1 MCIASHD
8 ESLGCYWL
16 CNLLHNTL
24 ILFIGVG
31 MTRVLFLRV
40 KNVSLLVIKTFFWL
54 VYILFFVSNR
64 IILTVI
70 IQLDLQV
77 NL

>member
-1 MCIASHD
+1 
-8 ESLGCYWL
+8 
-16 CNLLHNTL
+16 
-24 ILFIGVG
+24 

-40 KNVSLLVIKTFFWL
+40 KSVSLLVIKTFFWL